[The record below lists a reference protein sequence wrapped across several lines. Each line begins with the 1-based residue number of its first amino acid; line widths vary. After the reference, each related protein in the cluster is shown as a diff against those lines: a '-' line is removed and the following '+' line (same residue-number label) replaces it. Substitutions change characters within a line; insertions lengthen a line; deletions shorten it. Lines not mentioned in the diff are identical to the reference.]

1 MVLGTSAEKVTGYIS
16 FPCCKKQKKILY
28 GYPTGQVSDMCPR
41 CKKKEMFDLDRRVS
55 WNIEAVRSF
64 DLVQNDDYDLEM

>member
-1 MVLGTSAEKVTGYIS
+1 
-16 FPCCKKQKKILY
+16 
-28 GYPTGQVSDMCPR
+28 
-41 CKKKEMFDLDRRVS
+41 MFDLDRRVS

>member
-41 CKKKEMFDLDRRVS
+41 CKKKAMFDWCGIKKVDILFSRIS
-55 WNIEAVRSF
+55 
-64 DLVQNDDYDLEM
+64 